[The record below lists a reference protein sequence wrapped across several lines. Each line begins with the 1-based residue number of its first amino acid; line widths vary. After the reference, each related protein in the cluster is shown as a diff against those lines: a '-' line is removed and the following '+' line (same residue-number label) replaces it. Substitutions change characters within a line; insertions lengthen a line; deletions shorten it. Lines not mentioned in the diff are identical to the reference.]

1 MRDHISEIALHPHN
15 LIALLFPS
23 RTVHGNFQGRK
34 CRIID
39 KNQGTNPLNWQGKEE
54 VPRKIQ
60 ELLLVEGKSTRKE
73 HDDGTLVPT
82 SDVTCSNEQFLS
94 FRTSLESGFTTMGK
108 SLTKAIKDCFTTVV
122 DKLNP
127 RDQDGYNIVI
137 KEVLIQPAIPLWN
150 KRYSFTLFKKG
161 LGFSALNAAE
171 TALSCIIQ
179 AKTTAGLDNF
189 FRDQVFE
196 TFANPS
202 ESMKI
207 SNETFGILCL

>member
-1 MRDHISEIALHPHN
+1 MRDHISDIALHPHN
-15 LIALLFPS
+15 LIALLFSS

-39 KNQGTNPLNWQGKEE
+39 KNQGKNPLNWQGKEE

-150 KRYSFTLFKKG
+150 KRYSFSLFKKG

-179 AKTTAGLDNF
+179 PKTMVGLDTF

-196 TFANPS
+196 TFDNPS

-207 SNETFGILCL
+207 SNETFEILCL

>member
-1 MRDHISEIALHPHN
+1 M
-15 LIALLFPS
+15 
-23 RTVHGNFQGRK
+23 
-34 CRIID
+34 
-39 KNQGTNPLNWQGKEE
+39 
-54 VPRKIQ
+54 
-60 ELLLVEGKSTRKE
+60 
-73 HDDGTLVPT
+73 
-82 SDVTCSNEQFLS
+82 
-94 FRTSLESGFTTMGK
+94 
-108 SLTKAIKDCFTTVV
+108 V

-171 TALSCIIQ
+171 IALSCIIVP
-179 AKTTAGLDNF
+179 KTTAGF

-207 SNETFGILCL
+207 NNETFGILCL

>member
-1 MRDHISEIALHPHN
+1 M
-15 LIALLFPS
+15 
-23 RTVHGNFQGRK
+23 
-34 CRIID
+34 
-39 KNQGTNPLNWQGKEE
+39 
-54 VPRKIQ
+54 PRKIQ
-60 ELLLVEGKSTRKE
+60 ELLLVVRKSTRKE
-73 HDDGTLVPT
+73 HGDGTLDPT
-82 SDVTCSNEQFLS
+82 SDVKCSNEQFLS

-122 DKLNP
+122 DKLNS

-150 KRYSFTLFKKG
+150 KRYSFSLFKKG
-161 LGFSALNAAE
+161 LGFSALNTAE

-179 AKTTAGLDNF
+179 PKTMVGLDTF

-196 TFANPS
+196 TFDNSS